1 MYKDDYE
8 DIMIYSYDELLKII
22 TNNLSKPKDIHDI
35 SLEDFCFSQ
44 MEEGDFVEINYDSYN
59 YEIFR
64 KNDIR
69 KNKLKSIE
77 KFK

>member
-8 DIMIYSYDELLKII
+8 VIVIYSYDELLKITNHNRPKNLYDI
-22 TNNLSKPKDIHDI
+22 TI
-35 SLEDFCFSQ
+35 EDYCFSQ
-44 MEEGDFVEINYDSYN
+44 MEKGDFVEINYDSYN

-69 KNKLKSIE
+69 KSKLKSIG
-77 KFK
+77 KFISH